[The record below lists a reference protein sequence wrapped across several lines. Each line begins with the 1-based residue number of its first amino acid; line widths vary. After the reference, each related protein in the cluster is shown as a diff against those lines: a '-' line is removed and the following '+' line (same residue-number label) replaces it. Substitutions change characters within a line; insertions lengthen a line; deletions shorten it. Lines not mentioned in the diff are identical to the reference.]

1 MTRRAAGGVIAVALA
16 AICCGAPLIMG
27 GLAVT
32 GAAVAAWAG
41 AWLWAL
47 IGAVL
52 ICTSVA
58 VLAVRRRV
66 TTGGLHGTFP
76 SRTTDIIG

>member
-1 MTRRAAGGVIAVALA
+1 MTRGAAGGVIAVALVA
-16 AICCGAPLIMG
+16 VCCGAPLIVA

-47 IGAVL
+47 VGAAL
-52 ICTSVA
+52 ICSSVA
-58 VLAVRRRV
+58 ILVIRRR
-66 TTGGLHGTFP
+66 TTAGCEHGTPP
-76 SRTTDIIG
+76 SRSTDIIG